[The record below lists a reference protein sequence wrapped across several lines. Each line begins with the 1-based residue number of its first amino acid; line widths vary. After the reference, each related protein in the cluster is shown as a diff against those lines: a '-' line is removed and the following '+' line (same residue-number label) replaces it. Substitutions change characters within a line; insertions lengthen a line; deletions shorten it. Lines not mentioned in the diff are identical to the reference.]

1 MSASNGEMTTATCA
15 GSISG
20 GSWKHIDFPLPA
32 QRALR
37 FAADVASIPSQRH
50 TCRSDDKAVSTLDN
64 CADGAS
70 LKRLQ
75 DCVAEIIVVWIASSP
90 LRVTTTHARTQLRGW
105 RDTLEKRRRIGP
117 RQTRTLV
124 SESRTRVSGDQLRR
138 RRHPLPMPSGPQKH
152 SLAPVQ
158 SAWHVGSHLT
168 RTRNRHQSHLRR
180 SSTRHLRC
188 CSSACSNRNT
198 DTNDYCT
205 YYT

>member
-1 MSASNGEMTTATCA
+1 M
-15 GSISG
+15 
-20 GSWKHIDFPLPA
+20 
-32 QRALR
+32 R

-64 CADGAS
+64 CTDGAS

-75 DCVAEIIVVWIASSP
+75 DCVAEIIVVWIVSSP
-90 LRVTTTHARTQLRGW
+90 LRVTTTHAHMQLRGW

-117 RQTRTLV
+117 WQTRTLV

-138 RRHPLPMPSGPQKH
+138 RRHPLPMPSGPQKL

-158 SAWHVGSHLT
+158 SAWHVGSRLT
-168 RTRNRHQSHLRR
+168 RTRTRHQSHLRR

-188 CSSACSNRNT
+188 RSPFSRHGFPASPPLESSHWAFSPLSHPSLCKVL
-198 DTNDYCT
+198 D
-205 YYT
+205 